1 MILVAAGILARG
13 SAILACQRLPTAAH
27 PLKWEF
33 PGGKCEAGETIAACL
48 RRELREELGI
58 DADIGREL
66 WRTQYEYPGRPRFEL
81 RFLRVT
87 GYRGTLQPDAFAA
100 LRWVG
105 VEEMHALDFLE
116 GDRDFIHRLERREIS
131 LTS

>member
-1 MILVAAGILARG
+1 MIQVAAAIIVRG
-13 SAILACQRLPTAAH
+13 GEVLVCQRPATGPH

-33 PGGKCEAGETIAACL
+33 PGGKCEAGETIEACL
-48 RRELREELGI
+48 QRELREELGI

-66 WRTQYEYPGRPRFEL
+66 WRTQHEYPGRPPFGL

-87 GYRGTLQPDAFAA
+87 AYRGALQPHAFAA
-100 LRWVG
+100 LRWIT
-105 VEEMHALDFLE
+105 VEQMHTLDFLE
-116 GDRDFIHRLERREIS
+116 GDRDFIRRLERGEIS